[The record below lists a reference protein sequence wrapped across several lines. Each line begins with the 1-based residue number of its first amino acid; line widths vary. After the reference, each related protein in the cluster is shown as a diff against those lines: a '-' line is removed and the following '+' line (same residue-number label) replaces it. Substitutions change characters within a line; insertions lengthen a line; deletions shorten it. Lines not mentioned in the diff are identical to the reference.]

1 MKVKSRQWYRVDVEG
16 LTNTLLVKKVE
27 TDNWVIYNEGLGEFD
42 VAHDDE
48 LLDEYSFTNWREC
61 DVRASLLVIELTE

>member
-16 LTNTLLVKKVE
+16 LDNTMLVKKVE
-27 TDNWVIYNEGLGEFD
+27 TDNWVIYNEGLDEFD

>member
-16 LTNTLLVKKVE
+16 LDNTMLVKKVE

>member
-16 LTNTLLVKKVE
+16 LDNTMLVKKVE
-27 TDNWVIYNEGLGEFD
+27 TDNWVIYNEGLDEFD

-48 LLDEYSFTNWREC
+48 LLDEYSFINWREF